1 MVSTSPSRAFS
12 RCANVQRLT
21 PRPRSSLFQAMQRTT
36 DSTFRRATAK
46 PLRVSLLGVAALG
59 AALLPAACVGRIGAL
74 PSGGA
79 ASASGGATGGTASS
93 GGGNGGLSSR
103 GSNPGT
109 VGIHRLNAFEY
120 DNTVN
125 DLLGLSQSLAQTTF
139 IPDETG
145 INGFDNEADAL
156 TMT

>member
-1 MVSTSPSRAFS
+1 MASASGPLLSV
-12 RCANVQRLT
+12 
-21 PRPRSSLFQAMQRTT
+21 TT
-36 DSTFRRATAK
+36 
-46 PLRVSLLGVAALG
+46 LGVA
-59 AALLPAACVGRIGAL
+59 LLLSAACMGRIGDA

-79 ASASGGATGGTASS
+79 ASTSGGSTGGTSSS

-145 INGFDNEADAL
+145 TNGFDNEADAL
-156 TMT
+156 TMSDAEFQQYAQRLPMLSPKHRRSPTRRSRRRS